1 MGSPVTGLVEVTY
14 IETSHVKVGAAQTS
28 THWRTAIVSFSAR
41 TLLPIGLLLSL
52 GSGCAHRP
60 DTSPPTA
67 PASPVV
73 TAEDLDRQ
81 PGQPIEQALM
91 GRFPGVT
98 VSHTPDGGVSVRIR
112 GTTSIRASNEPLYV
126 IDGVEIQAGP
136 GGSLRG
142 INPHDIATIEVVKD
156 PAGEAMYGVR
166 GANGVII
173 IKTKRPDQ

>member
-1 MGSPVTGLVEVTY
+1 MIWFAFAS
-14 IETSHVKVGAAQTS
+14 
-28 THWRTAIVSFSAR
+28 R
-41 TLLPIGLLLSL
+41 TLLPMGLLLSL
-52 GSGCAHRP
+52 GAGCAHRL
-60 DTSPPTA
+60 DTSPPTGS
-67 PASPVV
+67 ASPVI
-73 TAEDLDRQ
+73 TGEDLDRQ

-98 VSHTPDGGVSVRIR
+98 VSRTPDGGVSVRIR
-112 GTTSIRASNEPLYV
+112 GTTSIRGSSEPLYV

-136 GGSLRG
+136 GGSLTG